1 MSFSSASLFSSLLEE
16 IIVSWLFKI
25 ELLRTKERPLNVG
38 TIAERDHQSL
48 RETILSPT
56 SCRCSRSRCSRQ
68 SFRSDSR
75 RGRRSRDILLRTLSS
90 QFTRIFF
97 VREWERI
104 DLFRERWKVRWNSS
118 KAIAKGSRFLFGSVV
133 GGAAGALAKVS
144 SSASKG
150 LATLTLDK
158 DYQNIRIQRKELI
171 PQSKSTTDLL
181 AAGKNTGKV
190 SGSMIIHGVDCL
202 SFLQDF
208 VMGVKGLVKKPLQ
221 GAKRKGNKGL
231 VKGLGKGFLG
241 LFARPTSALADLTS
255 QSFNY
260 VKRSFSRRSL
270 SFRHEEIYLE
280 LSIMKRLF
288 IGFVNLD
295 ISGEIDW
302 FDLRLLM
309 KPLDFI
315 SSKCVLLSRVLSSN
329 ECFS

>member
-1 MSFSSASLFSSLLEE
+1 MEGPMEFLQ
-16 IIVSWLFKI
+16 
-25 ELLRTKERPLNVG
+25 G
-38 TIAERDHQSL
+38 
-48 RETILSPT
+48 
-56 SCRCSRSRCSRQ
+56 
-68 SFRSDSR
+68 
-75 RGRRSRDILLRTLSS
+75 
-90 QFTRIFF
+90 
-97 VREWERI
+97 
-104 DLFRERWKVRWNSS
+104 
-118 KAIAKGSRFLFGSVV
+118 IAKGSRFLFGSVV

-190 SGSMIIHGVDCL
+190 SGSVTIQCVDRL

-221 GAKRKGNKGL
+221 GAKRKGNTGL

-260 VKRSFSRRSL
+260 VKRSFSRRPL
-270 SFRHEEIYLE
+270 SSRHEEIYLE
-280 LSIMKRLF
+280 LSTTKRLF
-288 IGFVNLD
+288 IGFVNLG

-302 FDLRLLM
+302 FDPRLLHETFGFHLFEVRLSDSR
-309 KPLDFI
+309 LDCRFKQISLLECSGRSIRCDWDLRCTHSLFFI
-315 SSKCVLLSRVLSSN
+315 STSILSS
-329 ECFS
+329 CIDQVRFRLV